1 MAAQSSVTKRLGRL
15 LPHSSALFV
24 CDVQEI
30 FRSRM
35 FQMQTVIHGT
45 NTMISAAKLL
55 DIPMVVTTQY
65 SSRLGTTVSAISKNL
80 KDVQNIQTFDE
91 MMFPMFEPET
101 EHHMTTDMPQRK
113 SVLLLWY

>member
-45 NTMISAAKLL
+45 NTMIFAAKLMN
-55 DIPMVVTTQY
+55 IPMVKY
-65 SSRLGTTVSAISKNL
+65 NSRLGTTVSAISKNL